1 MEKAMIQQIYT
12 ILPGLL
18 ALAKKPVWADYDEKA
33 DVLYIS
39 FRRPQGATETTPFND
54 DVLLRRQDN
63 TVVGLT
69 VLHASRV
76 AKQASD

>member
-1 MEKAMIQQIYT
+1 MEKTMIQQIYT

-39 FRRPQGATETTPFND
+39 FQRPQGATETAPFND
-54 DVLLRRQDN
+54 DILIRRQNDA
-63 TVVGLT
+63 VVGLT

-76 AKQASD
+76 TERNAD